1 MAEETHSSEPIE
13 LHALARGRV
22 EGVFFRDFVQTH
34 ALRLELTGW
43 VRNLPDGATVEVL
56 AQGSEAALQ
65 ELLAHLR
72 QGPRGSSVSEVEV
85 QRSPSTELLG
95 TFEVV

>member
-1 MAEETHSSEPIE
+1 MANETHSSEPIE
-13 LHALARGRV
+13 LHALARGKV
-22 EGVFFRDFVQTH
+22 QGVFFRDFVQTH
-34 ALRLELTGW
+34 ARRLEITGW
-43 VRNLPDGATVEVL
+43 IRNLPDGATIEVL

-65 ELLAHLR
+65 EMLAHLR

-85 QRSPSTELLG
+85 QWSPSTEPLG

>member
-1 MAEETHSSEPIE
+1 MANETHYSEPIE
-13 LHALARGRV
+13 LHALARGKV
-22 EGVFFRDFVQTH
+22 QGVFFRDFVQTN
-34 ALRLELTGW
+34 ARRLELTGW
-43 VRNLPDGATVEVL
+43 VRNLPDGAIIEVL

-72 QGPRGSSVSEVEV
+72 QGPRGSIVSEVEV
-85 QRSPSTELLG
+85 QWSPSSEPRD